1 MRVMTRLYVVVCILS
16 GKFLYFIMMDVN
28 IHSSDLFRTLYID
41 CGYCY
46 FVVECQ
52 SIMSNE

>member
-46 FVVECQ
+46 FVEECQ